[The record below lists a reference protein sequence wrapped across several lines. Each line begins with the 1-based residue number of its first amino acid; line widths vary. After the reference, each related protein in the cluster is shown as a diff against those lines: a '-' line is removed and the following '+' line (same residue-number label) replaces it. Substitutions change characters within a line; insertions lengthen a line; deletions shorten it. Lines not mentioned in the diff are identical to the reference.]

1 MLALAGSS
9 VRVLFLIAC
18 CVSMWLQVANPA
30 GCDGLA
36 VTVRSEADLNKYMND
51 AKFKAATEVGA
62 VTIAWSKITAIQ
74 LEKLLDGKTKIDG
87 GLVIENAPELT
98 AINLPTIETIT
109 GELEFLTL
117 PKVEKVVVDSLVT
130 VGSLLKIQSLGSATE
145 IDLSSLETVTQS
157 FTIYN
162 CMKLTTLD
170 LSSLSKAGT
179 RTDFTNLGLKELTLP
194 SLVTVITLSM
204 TNINQATTVSLPAL
218 KTVSY
223 YLGINGGR
231 ALVRLSAPVLE
242 SVSTFSLRSVS
253 KLTSLCEVAVKAS
266 GIKRSIG
273 FSDAMK
279 LVKGDAELMKKAKVC
294 LVPKP
299 ASVCFRP
306 LCTHFCSLVISLS
319 SPCRQLLQ
327 HDDNLLCWW

>member
-1 MLALAGSS
+1 M
-9 VRVLFLIAC
+9 
-18 CVSMWLQVANPA
+18 
-30 GCDGLA
+30 
-36 VTVRSEADLNKYMND
+36 
-51 AKFKAATEVGA
+51 
-62 VTIAWSKITAIQ
+62 
-74 LEKLLDGKTKIDG
+74 
-87 GLVIENAPELT
+87 
-98 AINLPTIETIT
+98 
-109 GELEFLTL
+109 
-117 PKVEKVVVDSLVT
+117 
-130 VGSLLKIQSLGSATE
+130 
-145 IDLSSLETVTQS
+145 TQS

-194 SLVTVITLSM
+194 SLVTVITLQM
-204 TNINQATTVSLPAL
+204 ENINQATTVSLPAL
-218 KTVSY
+218 KTAS

-266 GIKRSIG
+266 GIKRSIS
-273 FSDAMK
+273 FYDAMK
-279 LVKGDAELMKKAKVC
+279 LVQGDAEVMKKAKVC
-294 LVPKP
+294 WVPTP
-299 ASVCFRP
+299 ASVYFQP
-306 LCTHFCSLVISLS
+306 LCVHFCSLVISLS